1 MEDLSHLTFEQAL
14 AELQRAVAA
23 LEAGGGDLEAD
34 LAHYERGM
42 ALIRHCHHLLD
53 RAELRVRLLM
63 PTGEEMALS
72 AGGHGVPE
80 ALSEERTFDL
90 DSEREPF

>member
-1 MEDLSHLTFEQAL
+1 MEDLSHLSFEQAL
-14 AELQRAVAA
+14 AELQRTVAA

-34 LAHYERGM
+34 IAHYERGM

-63 PTGEEMALS
+63 PTGEEVPLS
-72 AGGHGVPE
+72 PGGRGISE
-80 ALSEERTFDL
+80 ALPEEGAFDL
-90 DSEREPF
+90 DTDRDPF